1 MNIKNKLA
9 RLIIVFS
16 FCTNSLKIDEKISY
30 YLGDDISRE
39 TIDIIIKYN
48 KRGSIGKNNLNLFLS
63 EIKNSEILKIK
74 EESYLTNHPYLT
86 GKSVIVGIG
95 ISIGNKYNRNSILRS
110 DNLMWMISN
119 FFNSHK
125 YKFRELRLQSIK
137 DKLNEHKK

>member
-1 MNIKNKLA
+1 MDIKNKLS

-16 FCTNSLKIDEKISY
+16 LCTKSPKIDEEISY

-48 KRGSIGKNNLNLFLS
+48 KRGSISKNNLKLFLS

-74 EESYLTNHPYLT
+74 GDSYLTDHPYLT
-86 GKSVIVGIG
+86 GKSVIVGIK
-95 ISIGNKYNRNSILRS
+95 NKFNRNSILRS
-110 DNLMWMISN
+110 DNLIWIISN
-119 FFNSHK
+119 FFNNHK
-125 YKFRELRLQSIK
+125 HKFRELRLQSIK